1 MPEIVSGKLV
11 CDDVLLSH
19 QIWRKNKTET
29 QYSTKILRSYP
40 KRHEVGNM
48 IFDDE
53 SIEMQLNKKL
63 KTFHR

>member
-29 QYSTKILRSYP
+29 QYSTKLLKELSKKARSRKY
-40 KRHEVGNM
+40 
-48 IFDDE
+48 D
-53 SIEMQLNKKL
+53 L
-63 KTFHR
+63 